1 MRKTCYFIGHRDTP
15 VEILLRLEASVERH
29 ITEYGVTDFV
39 VGKYGNFDRLAAQVV
54 RAAKQR
60 HPEIRLTLL
69 LAYYNPTQ
77 SVDLPCGFDD
87 SLYPDGLEFVP
98 KRAAI
103 VRANQYMVQHS
114 DYLIAYDK
122 GNIGNTRE
130 LVKYAQRMEKQ
141 GLIHIENLVES
152 IDELPQ

>member
-15 VEILLRLEASVERH
+15 VGILLRLEASVERH

-39 VGKYGNFDRLAAQVV
+39 VGKYGNFDHLAAQAV

-77 SVDLPCGFDD
+77 SVDLPSGFDD
-87 SLYPDGLEFVP
+87 SLYPDGLEFIP

-103 VRANQYMVQHS
+103 VRANQYMIQHS

-130 LVKYAQRMEKQ
+130 LVKHARHREKQ
-141 GLIHIENLVES
+141 GLIHIENLATIE
-152 IDELPQ
+152 

>member
-1 MRKTCYFIGHRDTP
+1 MRKTCYFIGHRDALA
-15 VEILLRLEASVERH
+15 EILPSLEASVERH

-39 VGKYGNFDRLAAQVV
+39 VGKYGNFDHLAAQAV
-54 RAAKQR
+54 RDVKQR
-60 HPEIRLTLL
+60 HPEIRLALL

-77 SVDLPCGFDD
+77 SIDLPSGFDD
-87 SLYPDGLEFVP
+87 SLYPDGLEFIP

-103 VRANQYMVQHS
+103 VRANQYMIRHS

-122 GNIGNTRE
+122 GIIGNTRE

-141 GLIHIENLVES
+141 GLIHIENLAES
-152 IDELPQ
+152 IDGLPQ